1 MVLGIRLGSILHLG
15 FDAVLVSAFLAGVR
29 RSTGL
34 TVRPKQISDNDSVN
48 KFVDNYLWIGET
60 VMDQSVAFMSS
71 SKYFERR
78 R

>member
-1 MVLGIRLGSILHLG
+1 MSCCALH
-15 FDAVLVSAFLAGVR
+15 VSSVKMW
-29 RSTGL
+29 RSGLDVGRGL
-34 TVRPKQISDNDSVN
+34 TADRVRPKQISDNESVN
-48 KFVDNYLWIGET
+48 KFVDNYLWLGET

>member
-1 MVLGIRLGSILHLG
+1 MVLWPGLKENSMA
-15 FDAVLVSAFLAGVR
+15 DA
-29 RSTGL
+29 STDR
-34 TVRPKQISDNDSVN
+34 VRPKQISDNDSVN

>member
-1 MVLGIRLGSILHLG
+1 V
-15 FDAVLVSAFLAGVR
+15 DGVADSPDR
-29 RSTGL
+29 
-34 TVRPKQISDNDSVN
+34 VRPKQISDNESVN
-48 KFVDNYLWIGET
+48 KFVDNYLWLGET